1 MREDVEV
8 YDSEHVWNM
17 ERTLSAKACI
27 LSHAICQRCTSL
39 ALLRL
44 QKPDWR
50 DTFLPNSVYTAQSII
65 TGLKW
70 FQINQGHPHE
80 TFEPAAF
87 RSNAYVACY
96 GSRLSLQNRRESKQH
111 GMFMS
116 TRWYREAK
124 SNRLI
129 REPQR
134 AHRDSAAPSWLWV
147 LPLV

>member
-1 MREDVEV
+1 MKMLK
-8 YDSEHVWNM
+8 YMILNM
-17 ERTLSAKACI
+17 YEICKGLLVPRLAFFPTLYANA
-27 LSHAICQRCTSL
+27 AP
-39 ALLRL
+39 LLRFFAFK
-44 QKPDWR
+44 KPDWR

-70 FQINQGHPHE
+70 FQIKVILWHVWASSISVQCIG
-80 TFEPAAF
+80 
-87 RSNAYVACY
+87 CM
-96 GSRLSLQNRRESKQH
+96 LWISLEFAKQESKQH

-116 TRWYREAK
+116 TRWYRAK